1 MKRWLVLAM
10 TLVVALGLLAGC
22 GSDTNKSG
30 KHAG

>member
-22 GSDTNKSG
+22 GSDTSKSG
-30 KHAG
+30 KHAA